1 MEIKKL
7 KDISAQIRKNIIE
20 MLVPQESHHIGCG
33 LGIVDILAV
42 LYFEVLRTSPKNPED
57 PKRDIFILSKGHGAA
72 AVYSTLYEKGFFSKK
87 LLLTYDRDGGT
98 FPEHASITV
107 PGVEVSTG
115 SLGHGLPIGIGY
127 AVSFLNDKKN
137 NQVAVL
143 MSDGELNEGSNWE
156 AIMFAGHHKLSN
168 LTAII
173 DANGFQ
179 GYSTTEKVLDL
190 SPLPAKFK
198 AFRWNVYKTDGN
210 SIKDL
215 KEIFSKIKKNKNGKP
230 NCIIAKTVK
239 GKGIPFFEGKFE
251 SHYKSVDE
259 ITKLEILN
267 NL

>member
-1 MEIKKL
+1 MVIKKL
-7 KDISAQIRKNIIE
+7 QNISSKIRKNIIE
-20 MLVPQESHHIGCG
+20 MLVPHESHHIGCG
-33 LGIVDILAV
+33 LGIVDILTV
-42 LYFEVLRTSPKNPED
+42 LYFEVLHTNSKNPKD

-72 AVYSTLYEKGFFSKK
+72 AVYATLFEKGFFSKK
-87 LLLTYDRDGGT
+87 LLLTYDRNGGRL
-98 FPEHASITV
+98 PEHASITV

-127 AVSFLNDKKN
+127 GVSFINDKKKN
-137 NQVAVL
+137 RVVVL

-156 AIMFAGHHKLSN
+156 AFMFAGHHKLSN

-190 SPLPAKFK
+190 SPLSEKLK
-198 AFRWNVYKTDGN
+198 AFRWNVYETDGN
-210 SIKDL
+210 NIKEL
-215 KEIFSKIKKNKNGKP
+215 KGTFTKIKKNKNGKP

-251 SHYKSVDE
+251 SHYKSVDDV
-259 ITKLEILN
+259 IKKEILN

>member
-1 MEIKKL
+1 
-7 KDISAQIRKNIIE
+7 
-20 MLVPQESHHIGCG
+20 MLVPYESHHIGCG
-33 LGIVDILAV
+33 LGIVDILTV
-42 LYFEVLRTSPKNPED
+42 LYFDVLKINPKNPKD

-72 AVYSTLYEKGFFSKK
+72 AVYATLFEKGFFSKK
-87 LLLTYDRDGGT
+87 LLLTYDQNGGKL
-98 FPEHASITV
+98 PEHASITV

-127 AVSFLNDKKN
+127 AVSFSNDKKK
-137 NQVAVL
+137 NQVAVIL
-143 MSDGELNEGSNWE
+143 SDGELNEGSNWE
-156 AIMFAGHHKLSN
+156 AFMFAGHHNLSN

-190 SPLPAKFK
+190 SPLSEKFK
-198 AFRWNVYKTDGN
+198 AFRWNVYKVNGN
-210 SIKDL
+210 DIKAL
-215 KEIFSKIKKNKNGKP
+215 QEVFAKIKKNKNGKP

-259 ITKLEILN
+259 KTKQEIFK